1 MYDGKFTLI
10 FLVIECGYS
19 SLWDN
24 QENIHSCLQNNRVS
38 VREEKGINHQRSCSA
53 VWLHGSFKLGSANP
67 SQVQNN
73 MLICINI
80 IILIIVV
87 RVIVIVTWA
96 TK

>member
-1 MYDGKFTLI
+1 MYDGKFILI

-19 SLWDN
+19 SLWDD
-24 QENIHSCLQNNRVS
+24 QESIHSCLQNNRVS

-80 IILIIVV
+80 SLIVIC
-87 RVIVIVTWA
+87 VIVVTWA